1 MRLSR
6 HGGWNPSKR
15 NSVAFWLLSLDAV
28 RCRVIGS
35 LDSGSLDGDGEPT
48 TRWAGG
54 RGWLC
59 DSLVCKCAG
68 TCCSSLSP
76 KLSGPQTGVKKQN
89 SNLLPLSPVSSDKGV
104 TQGQKGNSPYMW
116 NALATALEEKVH
128 HLRAQVSL
136 SAPKIVPRV
145 LYMPGRPPTTELY
158 SRPRR
163 LLLRN
168 VC

>member
-1 MRLSR
+1 MEMGNPP
-6 HGGWNPSKR
+6 HGGLGGGGG
-15 NSVAFWLLSLDAV
+15 SV
-28 RCRVIGS
+28 
-35 LDSGSLDGDGEPT
+35 
-48 TRWAGG
+48 TR
-54 RGWLC
+54 LC
-59 DSLVCKCAG
+59 VNVQGPAAPLCLPNSLV
-68 TCCSSLSP
+68 P
-76 KLSGPQTGVKKQN
+76 KQESKSRTA
-89 SNLLPLSPVSSDKGV
+89 NLLPLSPVSSDEGV